1 MTQETRKVLYR
12 VRKRKLHRDIETQR
26 KPETHRNRDR
36 DRETLREEKDHNK
49 GIMGSLVVIT
59 LSFPISV

>member
-36 DRETLREEKDHNK
+36 DRD
-49 GIMGSLVVIT
+49 
-59 LSFPISV
+59 